1 MLELGLRGVELRR
14 LRRTLKSFDRP
25 ARSAPSD
32 AVTVTNKLQLDEGSS
47 GVVAQRHTGSQ
58 RLEAQPA
65 LDRPLVPSATN
76 EGGCCGPDDCC
87 QPGDCVIIMMPMM
100 IILMP
105 VMILIINMD
114 GDDRYHYRYHYRY
127 LSYAAF
133 APTAANA
140 VIWMAFSND
149 KANWNKIFKVT
160 SSLGAAK
167 ILAGIVLL
175 ATNPHSA
182 SHSPSAPYAWICIFL
197 GVAWIARGWQ
207 LKNTLPKEPLLPTHS
222 GTSSGTIGMPSVN
235 HSAGA
240 NDSRANDS
248 RLSLAAN
255 DSSETDHIEATIEL
269 FNIFDAN
276 CDGVLDKVE
285 YETYLRGI
293 GQWHRIRDKAQWGG
307 WDEGWPKECE
317 ELGRTA
323 AEGIDWSAFKGN
335 LYGQKRVGKAQ
346 QDLFFYKESESCE
359 KELWMWVV
367 CCCILTAVVMA
378 AAAAGHR

>member
-1 MLELGLRGVELRR
+1 M
-14 LRRTLKSFDRP
+14 
-25 ARSAPSD
+25 
-32 AVTVTNKLQLDEGSS
+32 TVTNKLQLDEGSS

-65 LDRPLVPSATN
+65 RSA
-76 EGGCCGPDDCC
+76 GDCC
-87 QPGDCVIIMMPMM
+87 V
-100 IILMP
+100 L
-105 VMILIINMD
+105 
-114 GDDRYHYRYHYRY
+114 
-127 LSYAAF
+127 
-133 APTAANA
+133 
-140 VIWMAFSND
+140 
-149 KANWNKIFKVT
+149 
-160 SSLGAAK
+160 LGAAK

-222 GTSSGTIGMPSVN
+222 GTSSGTIGIPSVN

-240 NDSRANDS
+240 NDSWANDS

-293 GQWHRIRDKAQWGG
+293 GQWSQTLYQAQWAG